1 MTRFTEAQ
9 WKRLRSLLDE
19 QEARVQRQLSALG
32 ASAEPVPREAPFE
45 NADLAD
51 EEAGDQTND
60 VMLVRYRGE
69 LEQLNAARE
78 RLQQHSYG
86 ICIDCGEA
94 IPFLRL
100 QAQPTA
106 MRCLS
111 CQTALERRR
120 A

>member
-1 MTRFTEAQ
+1 MSRFTEAQ

-19 QEARVQRQLSALG
+19 QHARLLRQLSGLSGPAVP
-32 ASAEPVPREAPFE
+32 APREAPFE
-45 NADLAD
+45 DVDLAD
-51 EEAGDQTND
+51 EEAGERAND
-60 VMLVRYRGE
+60 FMLAHYRSE
-69 LEQLNAARE
+69 LEQINAARE
-78 RLQQHSYG
+78 RMQRHQYG

-106 MRCLS
+106 TRCLS
-111 CQTALERRR
+111 CQAALERRL